1 MLKENW
7 NIENLKLNVEN
18 LFCLVCKL
26 KWKRDRERESF
37 DRISS
42 CGVWGVLDLE
52 EMQKMEKGRLKLSFG
67 GVWASQA
74 DGVGWADRFTK
85 KIHKNDK

>member
-1 MLKENW
+1 MFGLQAEM
-7 NIENLKLNVEN
+7 E
-18 LFCLVCKL
+18 
-26 KWKRDRERESF
+26 ERESF

-67 GVWASQA
+67 GVWA
-74 DGVGWADRFTK
+74 G
-85 KIHKNDK
+85 

>member
-1 MLKENW
+1 MSW
-7 NIENLKLNVEN
+7 NVERELEYWKFEAECRKSL
-18 LFCLVCKL
+18 LFGLQAEMEE
-26 KWKRDRERESF
+26 RERESF

-67 GVWASQA
+67 GVWA
-74 DGVGWADRFTK
+74 G
-85 KIHKNDK
+85 

>member
-1 MLKENW
+1 MFGLQAEM
-7 NIENLKLNVEN
+7 EE
-18 LFCLVCKL
+18 
-26 KWKRDRERESF
+26 RERERESF

-67 GVWASQA
+67 GVWA
-74 DGVGWADRFTK
+74 G
-85 KIHKNDK
+85 